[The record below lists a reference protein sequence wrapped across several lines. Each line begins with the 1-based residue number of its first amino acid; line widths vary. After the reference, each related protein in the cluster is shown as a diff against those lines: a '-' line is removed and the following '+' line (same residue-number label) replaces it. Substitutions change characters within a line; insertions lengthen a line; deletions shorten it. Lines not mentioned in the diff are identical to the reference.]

1 MVLVYILLCY
11 CCTTAVQTVVCS
23 HCTTRST
30 VLNTAVVHA
39 TITSTSRGTHD
50 RIRGEIN
57 ICLLLLLLSCCPS
70 RKEEGG
76 RQLDSCDSQSVTAA
90 VLVECVWSS
99 GMIPSIPCRRL
110 PFPKYEI
117 AAVVRSLIY
126 DFLVSVRS
134 YHQSP
139 LFQENLEK

>member
-1 MVLVYILLCY
+1 M
-11 CCTTAVQTVVCS
+11 
-23 HCTTRST
+23 
-30 VLNTAVVHA
+30 LNTAVVHA